1 MNKPTREEIQKV
13 LQKGKEAR
21 TWTEYWAAIDKAVVL
36 TLLIT
41 DADPED
47 LADQF
52 DSALGHKLRD
62 S

>member
-21 TWTEYWAAIDKAVVL
+21 TWTEYWAAIDKAVNL

-41 DADPED
+41 DADPEE

-52 DSALGHKLRD
+52 DDALGHKLRD

>member
-21 TWTEYWAAIDKAVVL
+21 TWTEYWDAIDKAVNL

-41 DADPED
+41 DADPEE

-52 DSALGHKLRD
+52 DDALGHKLRD